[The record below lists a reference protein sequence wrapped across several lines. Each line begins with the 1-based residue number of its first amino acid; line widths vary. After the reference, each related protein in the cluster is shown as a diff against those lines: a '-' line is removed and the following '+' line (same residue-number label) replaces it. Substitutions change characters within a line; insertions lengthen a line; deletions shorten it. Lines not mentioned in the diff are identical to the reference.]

1 MSISITIEWYGAITL
16 FVLIVGIMYIYK
28 KTR

>member
-1 MSISITIEWYGAITL
+1 MSISIIIEWYGAITL